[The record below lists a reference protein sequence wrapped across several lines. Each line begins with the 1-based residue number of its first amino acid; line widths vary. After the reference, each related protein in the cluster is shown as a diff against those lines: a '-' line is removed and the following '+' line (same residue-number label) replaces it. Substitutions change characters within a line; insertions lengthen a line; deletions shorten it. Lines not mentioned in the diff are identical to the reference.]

1 MNRFSQDK
9 IRRRFSLNSL
19 SVILFILLFVLF
31 FIGVSNVGE
40 TSLNKQQEGLES
52 ALGRCIIQCY
62 ALEGKYPDSLEYME
76 EHYGLSYNKDLFFVD
91 YAPYASNIDPE
102 VTMIRRQVEE

>member
-62 ALEGKYPDSLEYME
+62 ALEGNYPDSLEYME
-76 EHYGLSYNKDLFFVD
+76 EHYGLGYNKDLFFVD
-91 YAPYASNIDPE
+91 YAPYASNIYPE
-102 VTMIRRQVEE
+102 VTIIRRQVEE

>member
-9 IRRRFSLNSL
+9 RIKRFSPGSL
-19 SVILFILLFVLF
+19 STIIFVILFVLF

-40 TSLNKQQEGLES
+40 TSVAKQQEGLES
-52 ALGRCIIQCY
+52 ALSRCIIQCY

-76 EHYGLSYNKDLFFVD
+76 EHYGLNYNEELFFVD
-91 YAPYASNIDPE
+91 YAPYASNIYPE
-102 VTMIRRQVEE
+102 VTIIRRQVDE